1 MTHTHDELQAVKP
14 LRQEQE
20 QAEEPIT
27 EIAEGIYRMQ
37 LPVSMPGLGHVNCYA
52 LEDEEGFVKGFDRF
66 RKSERFR
73 KGSERFP
80 KGSGRFP
87 EHSERFREVPR
98 GFRKGSRE

>member
-20 QAEEPIT
+20 QAEELVT

-52 LEDEEGFVKGFDRF
+52 LEDEEGFALIDPGLPSEESWAALRSRLSQLNADVKNL
-66 RKSERFR
+66 SLI
-73 KGSERFP
+73 
-80 KGSGRFP
+80 
-87 EHSERFREVPR
+87 HI
-98 GFRKGSRE
+98 